1 MPSCELGPGFN
12 ESYQTFHQF
21 LNIFFFQSL
30 CYVKLFRLVHLTM
43 YFMQLQMSEC
53 CIHLSINHRFNQYNM
68 FCVVFFFHPTIFF
81 ATMGI
86 NTVLRGD
93 WAETHPVSWEH
104 PLSWEEIL
112 CCDETLPVFWK
123 ETHLASWEDIYLVSS
138 CVMGEDSSLIMGED
152 FVLLWNH

>member
-1 MPSCELGPGFN
+1 
-12 ESYQTFHQF
+12 
-21 LNIFFFQSL
+21 
-30 CYVKLFRLVHLTM
+30 M

-68 FCVVFFFHPTIFF
+68 FFVVVFFHPTIFF

-93 WAETHPVSWEH
+93 WEKTYSVSWEH

-123 ETHLASWEDIYLVSS
+123 ETHLVSWEDIYLVSWD
-138 CVMGEDSSLIMGED
+138 G
-152 FVLLWNH
+152 NHPVSWEKTHPLPWEKILYYCGILRIRGDQF